1 MKIKKEFVLRNIG
14 GDLLLVPTG
23 KTALDLNGMITL
35 NEVGGDIWNRLPEV
49 ENEEEIRERILAEYD
64 ADPEEVRKDVSD
76 FLKKLRELDI
86 I

>member
-35 NEVGGDIWNRLPEV
+35 NEVGGDIWNMLPEV
-49 ENEEEIRERILAEYD
+49 SGEEEIAERILAQYD
-64 ADPEEVRKDVSD
+64 ADPEEVRKDMSD
-76 FLKKLRELDI
+76 FLEKFRELDI

>member
-35 NEVGGDIWNRLPEV
+35 NEVGGDIWNMLPEV
-49 ENEEEIRERILAEYD
+49 SGEEEIAERILAQYD

>member
-23 KTALDLNGMITL
+23 KTALNLNGMITL
-35 NEVGGDIWNRLPEV
+35 NEVGGAIWNMLPEV
-49 ENEEEIRERILAEYD
+49 SGEEEIAERILAEYD

-76 FLKKLRELDI
+76 FLEKFRELDI

>member
-35 NEVGGDIWNRLPEV
+35 NEVGGEIWNMLPEV
-49 ENEEEIRERILAEYD
+49 SGEEEITERILAQYD
-64 ADPEEVRKDVSD
+64 ADPEEVRKDMSD
-76 FLKKLRELDI
+76 FLEKFRELDI